1 MCGRFTLRNTGSI
14 ASQFGVEVEPNFN
27 AVPSDDI
34 LTITRNTDFMR
45 WGFNPHWAR
54 KSINLIN
61 ARYETL
67 NEKPSFRE
75 SKRCLI
81 LADGWYEWSNQ
92 ESLKAPYY
100 FHANDDILFFAG
112 IYADNNYGKGC
123 AIVTTRAS
131 EKISMIHHR
140 MPLLINPINLKD
152 WLEGSDDSETYETA
166 TNIVY
171 HLVSTLV
178 NSPNNNSKSCI
189 MPINLTEAGIQ
200 SELSL

>member
-1 MCGRFTLRNTGSI
+1 MCGRFTLRNTESI
-14 ASQFGVEVEPNFN
+14 ASQFGLEVGPNFN
-27 AVPSDDI
+27 AAPSDDI
-34 LTITRNTDFMR
+34 LTITHQTDFMR

-54 KSINLIN
+54 KPINLIN

-92 ESLKAPYY
+92 ENLKAPYY

-152 WLEGSDDSETYETA
+152 WLEGSYDSETYEEKTDIA
-166 TNIVY
+166 Y
-171 HLVSTLV
+171 YRVSSLV
-178 NSPNNNSKSCI
+178 NSPNNNSNSCT
-189 MPINLTEAGIQ
+189 MPINLDGTGIQ